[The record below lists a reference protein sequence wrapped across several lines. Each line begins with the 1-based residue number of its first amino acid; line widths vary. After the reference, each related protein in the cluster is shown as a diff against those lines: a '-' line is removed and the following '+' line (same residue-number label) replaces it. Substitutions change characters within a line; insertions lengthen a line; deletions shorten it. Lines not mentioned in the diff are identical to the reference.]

1 MTKLPILASAV
12 RGGATISPVLT
23 IVAGIAIVAV
33 VGGVIYLRSRKR
45 ASHCKSCGSRTTSS
59 VDASNHKI
67 NNTLG
72 LTDWQIIERLDE
84 NFRKFFPDEMPA
96 DFRIKQ
102 EWLFGE
108 VLLEK
113 MNGDDCQCDVLL
125 EKLIQVSEGAFVAA
139 ANIGDVFDCNCMHRS
154 SELADD
160 MRIKIVFR
168 RGLIRVSTGEVL
180 IDAEVA

>member
-59 VDASNHKI
+59 VDACNHKI
-67 NNTLG
+67 NNTLE
-72 LTDWQIIERLDE
+72 LTDRQIVGRLDE
-84 NFRKFFPDEMPA
+84 DSRKFFPGEMTA

-102 EWLFGE
+102 GWLFGE

-113 MNGDDCQCDVLL
+113 MNGDDRQCDALL
-125 EKLIQVSEGAFVAA
+125 ENLIQVSEGAFVAA
-139 ANIGDVFDCNCMHRS
+139 ANVGDVFNCNCMHRS

-160 MRIKIVFR
+160 MRIKKVIR